1 MPRIQKPLLAGNF
14 DAKKAKFPY
23 IATPKID
30 GIRFLMVEGVAVSR
44 TFKPIRNLYIQE
56 LLSRHLP
63 DGIDGELTCGDT
75 FQSSTSGIMRIEGTP
90 DFKAWI
96 FDYVDPGPVTILPF
110 DMRMDQLAHGVYHK
124 QNQSIPFTYEVL
136 TGTVVNNMEEVDR
149 YENANLLLDYEGI
162 MLRDPHGTYKFGRS
176 TVNDNILLKVKRFI
190 DDEAEVI
197 GIEEKMSNQ
206 NFADK
211 DNFGRTK
218 RSSHLD
224 GMVPMGTTGALRVRN
239 KKGQEFSI
247 GSGLNDAMRAEI
259 WANQEDY
266 IGKSV
271 NLPGKIVKYKYFPVG
286 VKDLPRHPVFL
297 GFRDPDDM

>member
-14 DAKKAKFPY
+14 DPKKAKFPY

-44 TFKPIRNLYIQE
+44 KFKPIRNKHIQT
-56 LLSRHLP
+56 LLQQLP
-63 DGIDGELTCGDT
+63 DGTDGELTCGDT

-96 FDYVDPGPVTILPF
+96 FDYVDPTSNTIRPFNERIQYLDQMCCPF
-110 DMRMDQLAHGVYHK
+110 D
-124 QNQSIPFTYEVL
+124 FEVL
-136 TGTVVNNMEEVDR
+136 SGIVVHNMEELDT
-149 YENANLLLDYEGI
+149 YESKCLEEGYEGV
-162 MLRDPHGTYKFGRS
+162 MLRDPNGTYKFGRS
-176 TVNDNILLKVKRFI
+176 TVRDNILLKVKRFV

-206 NFADK
+206 NVAEK

-218 RSSHLD
+218 RSSCLD
-224 GMVPMGTTGALRVRN
+224 GMVPMETTGALKVRN
-239 KKGQEFSI
+239 KDGQEFSI
-247 GSGLNDAMRAEI
+247 GSGLNDEMRDEI
-259 WANQEDY
+259 WANKKYY
-266 IGKSV
+266 IGKM
-271 NLPGKIVKYKYFPVG
+271 VKYKYFPHG

-297 GFRDPDDM
+297 GFRHPDDM